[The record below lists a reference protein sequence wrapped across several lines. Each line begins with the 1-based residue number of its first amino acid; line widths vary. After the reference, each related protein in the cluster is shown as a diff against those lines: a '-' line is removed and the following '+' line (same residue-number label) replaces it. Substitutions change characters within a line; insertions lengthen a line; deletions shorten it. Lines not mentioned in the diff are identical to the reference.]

1 MGKTKRKRP
10 ASDKSL
16 QRYYWSMNQLMKMTG
31 ATASQIRWNVSKNR
45 IPYVLVNGEYY
56 ISKKS
61 FSEWSIQ
68 NPHFPLE
75 SEETISEWIRT
86 SFNIIEFAQLL
97 NVNLTTA
104 ENILKSADGK
114 RQLRIIWVANH
125 VRITKESLFQW
136 IAISNRSDKNGEE
149 SPKNSPD
156 FSKVEKFL
164 TDEQAAYLA
173 GLSVTRIGA
182 IRRKGEFPSLQVTKR
197 IARIPLDSYLPWL
210 YERKKRKQ
218 LRKSRQRK
226 SHRKHT

>member
-1 MGKTKRKRP
+1 MGKTKKKRS
-10 ASDKSL
+10 ASDESL
-16 QRYYWSMNQLMKMTG
+16 QRYYWSVNQLMKMTG

-56 ISKKS
+56 ISKES

-86 SFNIIEFAQLL
+86 SFSTVEFAQLL

-114 RQLRIIWVANH
+114 RQLKIIWVANH
-125 VRITKESLFQW
+125 VRITKESFFQW
-136 IAISNRSDKNGEE
+136 IAMSNRSDRHGEE
-149 SPKNSPD
+149 SPKSSPD
-156 FSKVEKFL
+156 FSKVEKLL

-173 GLSVTRIGA
+173 GLSV
-182 IRRKGEFPSLQVTKR
+182 RRLAEISLLNKSQGKTKGN
-197 IARIPLDSYLPWL
+197 
-210 YERKKRKQ
+210 
-218 LRKSRQRK
+218 
-226 SHRKHT
+226 